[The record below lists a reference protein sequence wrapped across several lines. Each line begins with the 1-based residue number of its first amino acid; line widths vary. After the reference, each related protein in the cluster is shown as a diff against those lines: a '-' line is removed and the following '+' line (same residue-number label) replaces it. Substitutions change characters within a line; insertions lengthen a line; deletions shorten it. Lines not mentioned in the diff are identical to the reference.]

1 MYFGDSIAKSAP
13 ALRINLTEQFTVLIL
28 THLLDPLTT
37 EALAGIVGDEEE
49 AGVVVEEVAEA
60 VEVLQTVG
68 EEVVVAKTLHQ
79 KELQMPTVVVA
90 VADGL
95 TESN

>member
-1 MYFGDSIAKSAP
+1 M
-13 ALRINLTEQFTVLIL
+13 
-28 THLLDPLTT
+28 THLLDTLTI

-49 AGVVVEEVAEA
+49 AGVVGEEVAEA

-68 EEVVVAKTLHQ
+68 EEVVVAKALHQ
-79 KELQMPTVVVA
+79 EELQMPTVVMV

-95 TESN
+95 TESS

>member
-13 ALRINLTEQFTVLIL
+13 ALRINPTEQFTVLIL

-49 AGVVVEEVAEA
+49 AGVVGEEVAEA

-68 EEVVVAKTLHQ
+68 EEVVVAKALNQ
-79 KELQMPTVVVA
+79 EELQMPTVVVA

-95 TESN
+95 TESS

>member
-68 EEVVVAKTLHQ
+68 EEVVVAKALN

-95 TESN
+95 TESS

>member
-49 AGVVVEEVAEA
+49 AGVVGEEVAEA

-68 EEVVVAKTLHQ
+68 EEVVVAKALNQ
-79 KELQMPTVVVA
+79 EELQMPTVVVA

>member
-49 AGVVVEEVAEA
+49 AGVVGEEVAEA

-68 EEVVVAKTLHQ
+68 EEVVVAKALNQ
-79 KELQMPTVVVA
+79 EELQMPTVVVA

-95 TESN
+95 TESS